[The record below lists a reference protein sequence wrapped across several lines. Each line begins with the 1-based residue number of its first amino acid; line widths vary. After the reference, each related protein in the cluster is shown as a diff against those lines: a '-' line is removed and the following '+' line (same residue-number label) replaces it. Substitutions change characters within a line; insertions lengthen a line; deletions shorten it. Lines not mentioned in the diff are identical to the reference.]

1 MGYYVVHSFIYLFT
15 FLCYRKRT
23 MLFAGASPTSEI
35 DYDGHNARVKKQ
47 FKEMN
52 LNLATVTHAFRSAGA
67 QFLESVG

>member
-1 MGYYVVHSFIYLFT
+1 
-15 FLCYRKRT
+15 